1 MTLGHCACTI
11 RRPVAGAIWSEGV
24 SVRGGSWQP
33 KPGSQSL
40 WGAGW
45 HFSKRGPVFERLVIP
60 ALTAAELALLA
71 PSARE
76 P

>member
-1 MTLGHCACTI
+1 MYVALGHCACTI

-40 WGAGW
+40 SGGW
-45 HFSKRGPVFERLVIP
+45 
-60 ALTAAELALLA
+60 LALLL
-71 PSARE
+71 
-76 P
+76 